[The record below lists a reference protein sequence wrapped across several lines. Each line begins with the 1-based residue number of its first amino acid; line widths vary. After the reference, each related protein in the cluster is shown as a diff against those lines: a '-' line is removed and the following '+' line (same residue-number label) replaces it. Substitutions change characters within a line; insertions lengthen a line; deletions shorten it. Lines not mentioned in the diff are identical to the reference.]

1 MHTAPSAAP
10 SLVIT
15 PTSYSVDYGTTVL
28 MTCVAYLGPD
38 TEDHSSAAI
47 SWTDPAGQALSN
59 DSDSL
64 VTIYSETQTQNGL
77 VFLESILEICSVGVS
92 HSGQFSCRAANSIG
106 NDSFSWNISFTEEIT
121 VPQLVITP
129 VNQDV
134 SYGDTVLMA
143 CVASGFPQPE
153 ITWSRN
159 GVLLDPASS
168 DLITVYTET
177 VSEVGLNFTESIL
190 EICGVGIDD
199 IGSFVCTA
207 TSDAGT
213 ATSAPFTVGILPS
226 EWKRITLSKIIRIL
240 ASINQFAYVK
250 SCKL

>member
-1 MHTAPSAAP
+1 MISFAPISAPSAAP

-15 PTSYSVDYGTTVL
+15 PTSYSVDYGSTVL

-47 SWTDPAGQALSN
+47 SWIDPAGQQLSN
-59 DSDSL
+59 DSDSM
-64 VTIYSETQTQNGL
+64 VTIYTETQTQNGL
-77 VFLESILEICSVGVS
+77 VFLESIVEICSVGVA

-106 NDSFSWNISFTEEIT
+106 SESFSWNITFTEEIT
-121 VPQLVITP
+121 APQLIVTP

-134 SYGDTVLMA
+134 NHGDTVLMV
-143 CVASGFPQPE
+143 CVANGFPEPE

-159 GVLLDPASS
+159 GVSLDPALS
-168 DLITVYTET
+168 DLISIYTDT
-177 VSEVGLNFTESIL
+177 VSEMGLNFTESIL
-190 EICGVGIDD
+190 EICGVGLDD
-199 IGSFVCTA
+199 VGSFTCTA

-226 EWKRITLSKIIRIL
+226 ELK
-240 ASINQFAYVK
+240 N
-250 SCKL
+250 